1 MLTRSKLVERLER
14 MSDRI
19 RAASAV
25 TADLMSDFVS
35 TACDRLPMLD
45 RAGNAA
51 RIQGLVESGA
61 WTDTALALVEIE
73 LPRWKLRRLVLDE
86 GKWLC
91 SLSKEVNLPLGLD
104 DSVDASHE
112 LLPLAILSA
121 LLEARRSAIAAPES
135 SPTVP
140 LVRSAPGVA
149 PSHDDDFCV
158 VSCDN
163 FN

>member
-1 MLTRSKLVERLER
+1 MLTRSKLVERLQK
-14 MSDRI
+14 MNDRV
-19 RAASAV
+19 RAASAA

-45 RAGNAA
+45 RAGKAA

-61 WTDTALALVEIE
+61 WTDAALALVEIE

-91 SLSKEVNLPLGLD
+91 SLSRQVNLPVWLD
-104 DSVDASHE
+104 DMAEVSHE
-112 LLPLAILSA
+112 DLPLAIIGA
-121 LLEARRSAIAAPES
+121 LLEAKRCVLAMPEKLR
-135 SPTVP
+135 TVP
-140 LVRSAPGVA
+140 RVPTANYG
-149 PSHDDDFCV
+149 

-163 FN
+163 FS

>member
-1 MLTRSKLVERLER
+1 MLTRSKQVDRLER
-14 MSDRI
+14 MNDRI

-25 TADLMSDFVS
+25 TADLMSDFAS

-45 RAGNAA
+45 RAGNAE
-51 RIQGLVESGA
+51 RIQGLIESGA

-91 SLSKEVNLPLGLD
+91 SLSRQVNLPVWLD
-104 DSVDASHE
+104 DMAEVSHE
-112 LLPLAILSA
+112 DLPLAIIGA
-121 LLEARRSAIAAPES
+121 LLEAKRCVLSMPEKLR
-135 SPTVP
+135 TVP
-140 LVRSAPGVA
+140 RVPTANYG
-149 PSHDDDFCV
+149 

-163 FN
+163 FS